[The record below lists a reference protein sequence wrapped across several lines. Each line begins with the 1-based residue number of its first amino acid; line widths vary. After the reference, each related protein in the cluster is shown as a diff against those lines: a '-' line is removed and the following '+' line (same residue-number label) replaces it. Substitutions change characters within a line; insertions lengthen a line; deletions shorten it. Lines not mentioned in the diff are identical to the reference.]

1 MYISTATIET
11 LKLFK
16 NANLIEFELIYKRL
30 DKKNNSNR
38 RNTKFIGVV
47 KKLNEFF
54 FFSK

>member
-30 DKKNNSNR
+30 DKK
-38 RNTKFIGVV
+38 TIPIVET
-47 KKLNEFF
+47 LNL
-54 FFSK
+54 